1 MTEFYN
7 LSSGGQARRL
17 RQMAIA
23 AMNHYPLK
31 VADFRALSYG
41 DGGNAVFRVD
51 SSDGRRYILR
61 LSRPIAG
68 LDMRKQVRSEMM
80 WLSALRRD
88 TDLGVPKPVPTR
100 SSELSITVFA
110 DGVPEERE
118 CAVTTWVPGR
128 IPGLRLSAKTM
139 LRHGELSA
147 CLHNHASM
155 FRPLGNFGLN
165 ILDKVFAYGKPSCVF
180 EDSRTMP
187 PSRRRVFEAVIAL
200 VQDALDRLFAD
211 RSGLCVI
218 HNDLQRWNIKVTHEK
233 IYAFDFEWAV
243 WGYPVQ
249 DIATTFFYVQRRHD
263 YGTLRDSF
271 VRGYERYRGWP
282 EQYPGQIDVLVA
294 SRFFFL
300 LSWASQHLVLR
311 ESLPDVVVTQERLLR
326 EFLSKRDT

>member
-1 MTEFYN
+1 
-7 LSSGGQARRL
+7 
-17 RQMAIA
+17 MATVA
-23 AMNHYPLK
+23 LNDYPLK
-31 VADFRALSYG
+31 ITGLKALSYG

-51 SSDGRRYILR
+51 STEDRRYVAR
-61 LSRPIAG
+61 VSRPITG

-80 WLSALRRD
+80 WLSALYRD
-88 TDLGVPKPVPTR
+88 TDLGVPEPIPTR
-100 SSELSITVFA
+100 SGELSTTVSV
-110 DGVPEERE
+110 DGVPENRE
-118 CAVTTWVPGR
+118 CAVIAWVPGR
-128 IPGLRLSAKTM
+128 IPGLRVSAKTM
-139 LRHGELSA
+139 LKHGELSA

-155 FRPLGNFGLN
+155 FKPPGNFELN
-165 ILDKVFAYGKPSCVF
+165 TLDKVFAYGKPLCVF
-180 EDSRTMP
+180 EDSRAMP
-187 PSRRRVFEAVIAL
+187 PSRWRVFEAVIAL
-200 VQDALDRLFAD
+200 VQDALDGLFAD

-294 SRFFFL
+294 SRFLFL
-300 LSWASQHLVLR
+300 LSWASQHPVLR
-311 ESLPDVVVTQERLLR
+311 ENLPDVVVTQERLLR